1 MKKIIIKTTSKLFS
15 LFSSG
20 APEFIYTKLLKP
32 WPLRQLTNAILYR
45 IIPEKVTLKE
55 GEIFLNKKDPVISG
69 ALAMG
74 VYENKEIALFRSTVK
89 PGMTVLDIGANIG
102 EYTIIASSLVGDSGK
117 VVSFEPE
124 PENYKLLSKNIKHNK
139 RNNVQAFQY
148 GLADKESKGVL
159 YLSSDNKGKHSMA
172 KLDGE
177 NNSIQVSI
185 KTADQVLSNLK
196 IEKVDIIK
204 IDIEG
209 AEALALKGMT
219 NVLEKS
225 SPCILFCEFY
235 PEALRNMGSSPL
247 ELLSNLSSLGFLI
260 FEIKNKEDGYN
271 QIKDFSLFVEKFKTN
286 DYTNLYCVK
295 S

>member
-102 EYTIIASSLVGDSGK
+102 EYTIIASYLVGDSGK
-117 VVSFEPE
+117 VISFEPE
-124 PENYKLLSKNIKHNK
+124 PENYELLLKNIKHNNRK
-139 RNNVQAFQY
+139 NVQAFQC
-148 GLADKESKGVL
+148 GLADKKSDEIL
-159 YLSSDNKGKHSMA
+159 YLSSDNKGKHSLA

-177 NNSIQVSI
+177 NKSI
-185 KTADQVLSNLK
+185 KVPIKTTDQVLSGIN
-196 IEKVDIIK
+196 INNVDVVK
-204 IDIEG
+204 MDIEG
-209 AEALALKGMT
+209 AEALALKGME
-219 NVLEKS
+219 NVLKN
-225 SPCILFCEFY
+225 SPSCILFCEFY
-235 PEALRNMGSSPL
+235 PEALKRMNSNPL
-247 ELLSNLSSLGFLI
+247 DFLSNLSSLGFLI
-260 FEIKNKEDGYN
+260 YDIADKESPRV
-271 QIKDFSLFVEKFKTN
+271 QIKDFSLFIEKFKEN
-286 DYTNLYCVK
+286 DYANLYCEK